1 MARHSSFGCLS
12 HGLASVATTE
22 SSWSWAVPYGKK
34 KSYSYCRT
42 GSSGS
47 ELKGSRMAA
56 SCSVGR
62 VISFLNG
69 RCRLELKS
77 CLYSSLNS
85 CCPGFDKLE
94 DEAEHGLSDQ
104 SAGSFHSYF
113 DSLRTRVSHIRASDA
128 TSSKHDRTSCLHTC
142 CMFL

>member
-1 MARHSSFGCLS
+1 MARHSSFSCLS

-34 KSYSYCRT
+34 NSYSYCRT

-47 ELKGSRMAA
+47 ELKGSRIAT
-56 SCSVGR
+56 SCPAGH
-62 VISFLNG
+62 VISFLNS

-77 CLYSSLNS
+77 CLDNLLYS

-94 DEAEHGLSDQ
+94 DEAVHGLSDR
-104 SAGSFHSYF
+104 SAGAFHSCF
-113 DSLRTRVSHIRASDA
+113 DSLRTRVSHIRASGA
-128 TSSKHDRTSCLHTC
+128 TSSKYDRNSCLHTC

>member
-47 ELKGSRMAA
+47 ELKGSRMA
-56 SCSVGR
+56 CSVGC

-104 SAGSFHSYF
+104 SAGSSHSCF